1 MHFRESDL
9 RRILTV
15 AAVAATPEYD
25 APFGSPLLEALGELI
40 PVDHQVV
47 YYEFDH
53 ASHATP
59 IVVEHPHIELAV
71 DQETID
77 SLCAHYPLRELDVGE
92 AAEPLILSDF
102 LSTRALRRNPY
113 YARVL
118 RPYGV
123 EHEMKL
129 FLPSQHGTTCAFVF
143 TRTGQPNFDERER
156 SRGAGPDQP
165 ADRNPTGGL
174 ASDRADAS
182 ATHLRKARGAHADGC
197 VGGVVPSDLIIVNS
211 AARFP
216 KVENARLKVHPDGPV
231 TPTARV
237 LRKLTTTGSR
247 TLPIPVKR

>member
-156 SRGAGPDQP
+156 S
-165 ADRNPTGGL
+165 L
-174 ASDRADAS
+174 
-182 ATHLRKARGAHADGC
+182 L
-197 VGGVVPSDLIIVNS
+197 
-211 AARFP
+211 
-216 KVENARLKVHPDGPV
+216 
-231 TPTARV
+231 RV
-237 LRKLTTTGSR
+237 LRPHLTKLRTRWAACSR
-247 TLPIPVKR
+247 RRLLTNRENAVMALVAQGLTNQQIATRLVVSPATVRTHLQHIFEKLEVHTRTAASAAWSHPT